1 MTGSNSSS
9 YEHPE
14 VLVNTKWV
22 EENAN
27 APGVRIDEV
36 DYESKVN
43 YLLGHAPRSVLFDWK
58 QDINHPVNRTALSKQ
73 AVKIYY
79 KKLEL
84 MTILH

>member
-1 MTGSNSSS
+1 MNGSNSSN
-9 YEHPE
+9 YERPE
-14 VLVNTKWV
+14 VLVNRKWV

-36 DYESKVN
+36 DYDIKAN
-43 YLLGHAPRSVLFDWK
+43 YMLGHAPGSVLFDWK
-58 QDINHPVNRTALSKQ
+58 QDINHPINRTALSKQ